1 MRCLSCNAELSDY
14 EATRKSAR
22 TGEYLDLCDSCL
34 DPIREEF
41 ELIERL
47 DLANQVS
54 VENELEG
61 EEDGED

>member
-1 MRCLSCNAELSDY
+1 MRCGACNCELSDY

-22 TGEYLDLCDSCL
+22 TGEYLDLCESCL

-41 ELIERL
+41 QLIERL
-47 DLANQVS
+47 DLQAQTS

-61 EEDGED
+61 MEEE